1 MSLVAAIGYIVAV
14 YGATGLIPAD
24 ASWVTLLSFIPFFS
38 PYMIL
43 SRYLTGD
50 AGPLDIVAA
59 TLILVVSIV
68 VCLWFAARIYEAG
81 VLAYG
86 QKAGVRQLLKLAF
99 GRR

>member
-24 ASWVTLLSFIPFFS
+24 ALWVKIMSFIPFFS

-43 SRYLTGD
+43 SRYLMGD
-50 AGPLDIVAA
+50 ASPLDIVVAA
-59 TLILVVSIV
+59 AILVVSILI
-68 VCLWFAARIYEAG
+68 CLWFAARIYEAG